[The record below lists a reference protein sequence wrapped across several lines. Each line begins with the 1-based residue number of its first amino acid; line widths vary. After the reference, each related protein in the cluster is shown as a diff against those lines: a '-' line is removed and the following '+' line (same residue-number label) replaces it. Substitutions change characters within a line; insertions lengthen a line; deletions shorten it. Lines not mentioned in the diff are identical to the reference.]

1 MMKNF
6 ATHNGTYLTYLKVR
20 QLLGI
25 SANALERR
33 IKNDESRLFTSE
45 EIAEIDS
52 KGFDGISL
60 NRLVSYYAFD
70 SVNVSEETQR
80 RCQDILRQ
88 GSLQDFVEI
97 TAGVNVHEKEVTPPD
112 VRLKDLMETLKFFG
126 INPQNSD
133 DGDYREL
140 VESILLFP

>member
-1 MMKNF
+1 MKNF
-6 ATHNGTYLTYLKVR
+6 ATHLTYLKVR
-20 QLLGI
+20 QLLSI

-33 IKNDESRLFTSE
+33 IKNDESQLFTSE
-45 EIAEIDS
+45 EIAGLS
-52 KGFDGISL
+52 KKGFDGISL

-80 RCQDILRQ
+80 RCKDILRK

-133 DGDYREL
+133 DGAYREL